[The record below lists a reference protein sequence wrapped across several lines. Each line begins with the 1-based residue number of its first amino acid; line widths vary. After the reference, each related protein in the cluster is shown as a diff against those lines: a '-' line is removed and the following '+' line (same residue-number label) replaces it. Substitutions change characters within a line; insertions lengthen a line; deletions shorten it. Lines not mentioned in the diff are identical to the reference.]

1 MAKYSLNNNKS
12 LHCAILDENCIAG
25 TYKVRF
31 NNGTIR
37 NVKKNRVYGL
47 TRLDEG
53 VLDRV
58 KALGKKLLDKVIS
71 VGKYVYISLG
81 GKKINTLFNV
91 MINAEEKPGM
101 SFYPSKRFIK
111 VCNDAGVEPTETEDD
126 SLDDADAKMV
136 NAYWSKVM
144 KRYNETSDEAVAT
157 ANESYRKSSY
167 AYRQRLRLNE
177 ADEIKLAQDENG
189 GFHNVHTEEVQRM
202 LLDQY
207 REFLFDGAGMPG
219 GSTPIPYLVWG
230 APGIGK
236 TQIIK
241 SMVSTM
247 RENKIDANFIAL
259 NARTMRRDDFA
270 LPGMDEKEIE
280 VEDADGKYKTI
291 KSRQAVES
299 TKEWLPTYDPSDA
312 VNGISVATLDDIAN
326 GGDGSGNGMGGFIF
340 VDELSRVPGEVMEVF
355 MGLVQDRQYGKRIL
369 GSKWM
374 FVFAA
379 NRLSDMGERGEDVHW
394 ESAYTGR
401 FSHINYVP
409 TFREWIAWA
418 QGKNRDGE
426 PRIEPIIVDFLK
438 EHQTMWYNSAMGNEN
453 FDDPVAD
460 SMYPNPRGWE
470 NVSKEMRS
478 RKQGMQA
485 LRDKNNK
492 AYDFMTK
499 MYGALG
505 LKGNIDREDLSPK
518 EMADIIRHNAGNKP
532 ATLFASWDGF
542 EPRFTTEIAAKVW
555 KMGDKT
561 EIPFQVDGNTMNKAV
576 TKILVSKPDYSR
588 DDVEVTPEEMMN
600 VAKYIVAMADEG
612 DQGTG
617 NLRSVLINQG
627 WGVFLDGIRKNP
639 YNIDL
644 LDARKAIKTPYAP
657 VIRYIDNEMNRTST
671 TVAQAFGDDDE

>member
-177 ADEIKLAQDENG
+177 ADEIKLAQDEKG

-247 RENKIDANFIAL
+247 RKNKIDANFIAL

-453 FDDPVAD
+453 FDDPVAN

-478 RKQGMQA
+478 RKQGMRA

-518 EMADIIRHNAGNKP
+518 EMADIIRHNAGNQP

-561 EIPFQVDGNTMNKAV
+561 EIPFQVDGNTMHKAV

-588 DDVEVTPEEMMN
+588 ADVEVTPEEMMN

-612 DQGTG
+612 DKGTG
-617 NLRSVLINQG
+617 NIRSVLINQG
-627 WGVFLDGIRKNP
+627 WEVFVNGIRKNP

-644 LDARKAIKTPYAP
+644 LDARKAIKTPYAS